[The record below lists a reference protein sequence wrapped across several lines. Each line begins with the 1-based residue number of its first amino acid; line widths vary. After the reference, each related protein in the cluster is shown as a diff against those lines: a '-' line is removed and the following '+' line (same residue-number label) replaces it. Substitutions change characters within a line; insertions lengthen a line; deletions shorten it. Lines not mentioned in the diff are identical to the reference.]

1 MKNLK
6 TIIFKQGKYAFAAL
20 CLLISNLLFSQEKT
34 DSLYQNIEVVRITK
48 LLPKNKEKIETQNS
62 DLLSHDAGKFLQ
74 HIPEISGIKKAGN
87 YATDPVLRG
96 FKYEQLNIVID
107 GASNAI
113 NACPSR
119 MDPTVSQVNMNM
131 VKEVE
136 VYKGPYH
143 FRHGNALGG
152 TINFITIPPIFSDK
166 TKVNGRVSLGYESNG
181 NILRNEGFAE
191 LSSKRIVW
199 DIFGSYQK
207 GDRYKDGNGNEVR
220 SAFLRYNVGTK
231 ANFKWN
237 ENNTTDIQINSNQG
251 RDVEFAALKMDLL
264 FDKTWM
270 IQLGHLAE
278 FKNSLLKH
286 IHFNSCMSVVEH
298 SMGTPDLSMV
308 SDVRT
313 RTYGARVETK
323 FAKNKNVFFTGLDFK
338 HEEAVNLSSK
348 MSMGMPMMADG
359 TSWQDSHI
367 NQFGWFNEYQ
377 YFFRNSKF
385 TASLRLD
392 YNEANSEKPSQLFTN
407 LYGKM
412 NTEDFNHSL
421 SLGYSYGITKNSQL
435 AIWMGRAQRSASLT
449 ERFINRFP
457 VGSDDYQYIGNPNLK
472 PETNN
477 QADLIFT
484 FKKEKVYFQIDGF
497 YSLMQD
503 YITGVVRP
511 DIKPNSMMVPGTRQF
526 QNIERALRAGFEANF
541 NWKFLP
547 KYRTEMAVAYTYGE
561 DLETKNPLAEIAPL
575 DFRWRM
581 EADFSPVV
589 LGFQYRFVGN
599 QERINPE
606 FGELMTKDFSLL
618 DFNAKYNVFN
628 NAFLSFE
635 VMNIFNRSYSEH
647 LTRTLSSNN
656 NERILER
663 GRSFNCA
670 FTYRF

>member
-1 MKNLK
+1 MKNLN
-6 TIIFKQGKYAFAAL
+6 TIIFQQGKYAFAAI
-20 CLLISNLLFSQEKT
+20 CLLISNLLFSQEST
-34 DSLYQNIEVVRITK
+34 DSLYQNIEVVKITK

-74 HIPEISGIKKAGN
+74 QVPEISGIKKAGN

-107 GASNAI
+107 GASNAV

-119 MDPTVSQVNMNM
+119 MDPAVSQVNMNM

-136 VYKGPYH
+136 IFKGPYH

-152 TINFITIPPIFSDK
+152 TINFITIPPVFSDK
-166 TKVNGRVSLGYESNG
+166 TNVNGRISLGYESNG
-181 NILRNEGFAE
+181 NILRNEGFAQ
-191 LSSKRIVW
+191 LSSKKIVW
-199 DIFGSYQK
+199 DVFGSYQK

-237 ENNTTDIQINSNQG
+237 ENNTTNVQINSNQG

-270 IQLGHLAE
+270 VQLGHLAE
-278 FKNSLLKH
+278 FQNSLLKN
-286 IHFNSCMSVVEH
+286 INFNSYFSIVEH
-298 SMGTPDLSMV
+298 SMGTADQSMV

-313 RTYGARVETK
+313 RTYGSRAEAK
-323 FAKNKNVFFTGLDFK
+323 FAKNKNVFYSGFDYK
-338 HEEAVNLSSK
+338 HEEAVNISSK
-348 MSMGMPMMADG
+348 MTMAMPMMTDG
-359 TSWQDSHI
+359 TSWQNSHI
-367 NQFGWFNEYQ
+367 DQLGWFGEYQ
-377 YFFRNSKF
+377 HFFSNSKL

-392 YNEANSEKPSQLFTN
+392 YNEANAEDPSKLFTS
-407 LYGKM
+407 LYGNMKAD
-412 NTEDFNHSL
+412 DFNHSL
-421 SLGYSYGITKNSQL
+421 SLGYSYGITKNTQL
-435 AIWMGRAQRSASLT
+435 ALWMGRAQRSASLT
-449 ERFINRFP
+449 ERYINRFP
-457 VGSDDYQYIGNPNLK
+457 VGADDYQYVGNPLLK

-484 FKKEKVYFQIDGF
+484 HKKEKIYFQIDGF

-503 YITGVVRP
+503 YISGVVRS

-526 QNIERALRAGFEANF
+526 QNIEKAFRAGVEANF

-561 DLETKNPLAEIAPL
+561 DLNTKNPLPEIAPL

-589 LGFQYRFVGN
+589 FGFQYRFAAT
-599 QERINPE
+599 QKRINPE
-606 FGELMTKDFSLL
+606 FGEFVTKDFSLL

-635 VMNIFNRSYSEH
+635 VSNIFNRAYAEH
-647 LTRTLSSNN
+647 LSRTLSGVSHQ
-656 NERILER
+656 RILER

>member
-20 CLLISNLLFSQEKT
+20 CLLISNLLFSQQKT

-74 HIPEISGIKKAGN
+74 QIPEISGIKKAGN

-119 MDPTVSQVNMNM
+119 MDPAVSQVNMNM

-166 TKVNGRVSLGYESNG
+166 TKVNGRISLGYESNG

-199 DIFGSYQK
+199 DVFGSYQK

-270 IQLGHLAE
+270 FQLGHLAE

-286 IHFNSCMSVVEH
+286 IHFNSYMSVVEH

-313 RTYGARVETK
+313 RTYGARAETK

-392 YNEANSEKPSQLFTN
+392 YNEANSENPCQLFTN

-435 AIWMGRAQRSASLT
+435 AVWMGRAQRSASLT

-457 VGSDDYQYIGNPNLK
+457 VGSDDYQYVGNPNLK

-547 KYRTEMAVAYTYGE
+547 KYRTEIAVAYTYGE